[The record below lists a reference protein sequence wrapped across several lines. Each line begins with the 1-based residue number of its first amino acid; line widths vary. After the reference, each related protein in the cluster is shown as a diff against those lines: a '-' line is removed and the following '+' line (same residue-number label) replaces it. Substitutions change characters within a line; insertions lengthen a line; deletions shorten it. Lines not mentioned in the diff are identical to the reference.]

1 MQSSSSNNDHEDE
14 YDYDDDGD
22 DDDDDDDE
30 GDDYDVRLKA
40 SKYLNNTNYQIL
52 NRPTNQTRTRRD
64 VDMLRHMIVLA
75 FVCYFIMMSKMIMM
89 MKMMIMG
96 IRLGLC
102 CLLLT
107 T

>member
-1 MQSSSSNNDHEDE
+1 M
-14 YDYDDDGD
+14 
-22 DDDDDDDE
+22 
-30 GDDYDVRLKA
+30 
-40 SKYLNNTNYQIL
+40 
-52 NRPTNQTRTRRD
+52 NQTRTRRD

-102 CLLLT
+102 CLPLLSDLSPAAPLAVAIAILPLNMMRI
-107 T
+107 

>member
-1 MQSSSSNNDHEDE
+1 M
-14 YDYDDDGD
+14 
-22 DDDDDDDE
+22 
-30 GDDYDVRLKA
+30 
-40 SKYLNNTNYQIL
+40 
-52 NRPTNQTRTRRD
+52 NQTRTRRD

-102 CLLLT
+102 CLTLLLIMMMMIMMT
-107 T
+107 KMKMMIMGIRLGLCCLPLLSDLSPAAPLAVAIAILPLNMMRI